1 MVTGAPFQA
10 GQPISAAELNKKTI
24 TFSDNIA
31 NEVPIPGQIFVSTA
45 TTGAWQPNDV
55 VIRKVSDDG
64 WAFVSL
70 AKHLHNADTNQAG
83 GRLSDIQRNNI
94 ANALIFHQV
103 LGFGP
108 NDLYTYVGP
117 TNAPTIAL
125 DLATGATKLDTL
137 ATTGNYLVS
146 KIMGV
151 SPSLKFPLT
160 AQTKMQFHGN
170 ATNVFVRWGINMEPM
185 DLSNSTSVKWGIE
198 SCPAVNGNWN
208 LVSSDG
214 TTRTAI
220 DAGASLEG
228 TTAVSSDDNARS
240 HCLDYLPGNMINY
253 YYGSNAVVSKSTQ
266 MPLTS
271 SAPGTIPADN
281 VITYGLKT
289 SDTNAKQL
297 YIWGIAVH
305 GGIDDPAW
313 LQRVSSS

>member
-24 TFSDNIA
+24 TYTDNVA
-31 NEVPIPGQIFVSTA
+31 SEVPLPGQVYVVTA
-45 TTGAWQPNDV
+45 NNGAWLVNDV
-55 VIRKVSDDG
+55 IIRKITDDG
-64 WAFVSL
+64 WAFVSQS
-70 AKHLHNADTNQAG
+70 KHLHNADNSQAG
-83 GRLSDIQRNNI
+83 GLLTDIHR
-94 ANALIFHQV
+94 ANMSKMLLYHNV

-108 NDLYTYVGP
+108 ADLMTYVGP
-117 TNAPTIAL
+117 TTDPTIFL

-137 ATTGNYLVS
+137 TTTGNYIVS
-146 KIMGV
+146 KIMGS
-151 SPSLKFPLT
+151 SPSLKSGIT

-170 ATNVFVRWGINMEPM
+170 VTNVFVRWGINMEPM
-185 DLSNSTSVKWGIE
+185 DLSNDTTAKFGIE

-208 LVSSDG
+208 LVTADG

-228 TTAVSSDDNARS
+228 STAVSGDDNARG
-240 HCLDYLPGNMINY
+240 HILDYLPGNMVNY
-253 YYGSNAVVSKSTQ
+253 YYQNNSVISKSTQ
-266 MPLTS
+266 LPLIS

-281 VITYGLKT
+281 VLTYGLKT

-297 YIWGIAVH
+297 YIWGVALH

-313 LQRVSSS
+313 ISTN